1 MTNCRTRCCCNIA
14 TVVVM
19 IYKHTSKNP
28 TAVLRLRSLFLIC
41 AQFNTGLSA
50 EHIADVRK
58 YAADA
63 LSTDNV
69 SFLQRVLSPPE
80 CPKWLSNGSGLATT
94 WERSSTVDAEI
105 PPVRVQALHGFLQG
119 DEHWTTASFRKQSVC
134 FCGFTSQE
142 GLSRTTI
149 RLYLSAIRH
158 HHIGS
163 GRDDPGITNISHLEY
178 ILRELREKKLIP
190 QYEGETANHPCT

>member
-28 TAVLRLRSLFLIC
+28 TAMLRLRSIFLIC

-69 SFLQRVLSPPE
+69 SFLQRVLFASRIPE
-80 CPKWLSNGSGLATT
+80 IIVKWKRTGYYLG
-94 WERSSTVDAEI
+94 RSSTVDAE
-105 PPVRVQALHGFLQG
+105 PHQSGFKHCMNYFCRKMSTGPLP
-119 DEHWTTASFRKQSVC
+119 ASES
-134 FCGFTSQE
+134 S
-142 GLSRTTI
+142 
-149 RLYLSAIRH
+149 LSAFVASLAKRASVALPS
-158 HHIGS
+158 GS
-163 GRDDPGITNISHLEY
+163 ISSRYVIITSAVAGMIQ
-178 ILRELREKKLIP
+178 ELRAYPTWNI
-190 QYEGETANHPCT
+190 Y